1 MMRTDRARK
10 VIYKT
15 NDTSVRSVICN
26 NTTQYPI
33 ANIITKETINN
44 PIPIKNEAI
53 YLPSLFLNGIFCD
66 QTYEH
71 R

>member
-1 MMRTDRARK
+1 MRTDRARK

-15 NDTSVRSVICN
+15 NDTSVRFSISN

-33 ANIITKETINN
+33 INITTKESINN

-53 YLPSLFLNGIFCD
+53 YLPSLFVNGIFCISNL
-66 QTYEH
+66 
-71 R
+71 RA